1 MPVPYLPSSTD
12 ALVWTAP
19 CQMEMQ
25 RVPLPALGAGDL
37 LLEVAAVGICGSELS
52 GYLGHSSLRVPPLI
66 MGHEFSARIVQEAG
80 GVLADGSTPQPGKLV
95 TVNPLI
101 HCGSCDLCTAGLP
114 NLCRRRQL
122 VGVHRAGGFATH
134 CAVPAAQCWPLDERL
149 NDLAGTLVEPLACAV
164 RAVHHALLDT
174 DGPLL
179 ILGAGTI
186 GLFCLAVARGQGVKE
201 LVVTDRL
208 PERLRLAEAWGA
220 TATVVSDAADLTL
233 RAALPSGARSVIDA
247 VGSHTTRALALQ
259 LVRPGGRLVYI
270 GLHDEASP
278 LASNYLVRQ
287 EVTLQGSFAYTP
299 ADFAL
304 ALRLL
309 AAGSIVPT
317 PEWVEERP
325 LTAGAAAFAGLLEGS
340 ITVPKIVLRPQTL
353 F

>member
-1 MPVPYLPSSTD
+1 M
-12 ALVWTAP
+12 
-19 CQMEMQ
+19 
-25 RVPLPALGAGDL
+25 
-37 LLEVAAVGICGSELS
+37 
-52 GYLGHSSLRVPPLI
+52 
-66 MGHEFSARIVQEAG
+66 
-80 GVLADGSTPQPGKLV
+80 
-95 TVNPLI
+95 
-101 HCGSCDLCTAGLP
+101 
-114 NLCRRRQL
+114 
-122 VGVHRAGGFATH
+122 
-134 CAVPAAQCWPLDERL
+134 
-149 NDLAGTLVEPLACAV
+149 
-164 RAVHHALLDT
+164 
-174 DGPLL
+174 
-179 ILGAGTI
+179 
-186 GLFCLAVARGQGVKE
+186 
-201 LVVTDRL
+201 
-208 PERLRLAEAWGA
+208 
-220 TATVVSDAADLTL
+220 
-233 RAALPSGARSVIDA
+233 IDA